1 MDNSAE
7 QHRVFVFITGPIV
20 RIGGSQLYILRKMA
34 WLRSEGWRVVVFSVE
49 HGEIKLNEFKEFA
62 KNIHKFLGVPVQ
74 FFSERK
80 RNAYLDILSGEI
92 GAFSDCV
99 IQSHNLNS
107 ATWGEVLA
115 ERLGGRHIVHLLLEN
130 IFCRHALTRK
140 FLNYKLNL
148 NQLFAIKEECLARF
162 FGGSREWADHILV
175 ATGCSSGNVV
185 DCPCEEIE
193 DIAAADFTI
202 LVVGRLEKPYIPYA
216 VDAAVEFAKRHSGCA
231 VDLWVLGSAI
241 KSNAVKRLEEKV
253 RGCGNV
259 VLRFLG
265 EKFPVPKILF
275 DRADVCLASAGCA
288 VMAKRAGA
296 LCISIDGNDFDAI
309 GIVGVTTTNTLFR
322 AHEPKTGICEI
333 LEQILIEKRYK
344 RSDVCASSGPSLDY
358 TRHKEIMEMAY
369 AKGYFHFDLALCSR
383 YERAMQLLVCFLG
396 ATGYC
401 SCVRIYRWLR
411 IKFGQAD
418 ACFNRG

>member
-1 MDNSAE
+1 MDNSVDK
-7 QHRVFVFITGPIV
+7 HRVFVFITGPIV

-49 HGEIKLNEFKEFA
+49 HGAIKLNEFKEFE
-62 KNIHKFLGVPVQ
+62 KNIHEFLGVPVQ

-115 ERLGGRHIVHLLLEN
+115 ERMGALHIVHLLLESVS
-130 IFCRHALTRK
+130 CRHALTREL
-140 FLNYKLNL
+140 LNYKLNR
-148 NQLFAIKEECLARF
+148 NQLFAIKATCLARF
-162 FGGSREWADHILV
+162 FGSSHVWAEHVLA
-175 ATGCSSGNVV
+175 ATGCSVGNVI
-185 DCPCEEIE
+185 DCPCEEIG
-193 DIAAADFTI
+193 DIPASDFTI
-202 LVVGRLEKPYIPYA
+202 LVVGRLEKPYVPHA
-216 VDAAVEFAKRHSGCA
+216 VDAAVEFARRHSEHV
-231 VDLWVLGSAI
+231 VDLWVLGSAV
-241 KSNAVKRLEEKV
+241 KSIAVKRLDAKV
-253 RGCGNV
+253 KECGNIRMR
-259 VLRFLG
+259 LLG
-265 EKFPVPKILF
+265 EKFPVPKVLF

-288 VMAKRAGA
+288 AMAKEAGA

-309 GIVGVTTTNTLFR
+309 GIVGVTTNNTLFR
-322 AHEPKTGICEI
+322 TQEVRMEICE
-333 LEQILIEKRYK
+333 LVEQVLIEKRYR
-344 RSDVCASSGPSLDY
+344 RSDVCVSGLSLDY

-369 AKGYFHFDLALCSR
+369 TKEYFHFELARCSR
-383 YERAMQLLVCFLG
+383 YERVMRLLVRFLG

-411 IKFGQAD
+411 IKLGQAN